1 MEIQSS
7 RHTTAADF
15 MLLSLLVDAAILA
28 HQSLLLL
35 IFQFPATSVAFE
47 AISGQTTTIQ
57 TSCEVGSLRDD
68 RDAFQDSVRTDQ
80 RFPMSELN
88 KGKEPDAENNDAGE
102 PEDDDSDDDEDVD
115 DEDSDDNDEDDGND
129 SEEDSDDDEEDS
141 DDEVEANGNGEN
153 DDEDDDEDDDGD
165 DDDEDD
171 DDEEDED
178 DEDDEELNKL
188 PSERKKVK

>member
-35 IFQFPATSVAFE
+35 IFQ
-47 AISGQTTTIQ
+47 
-57 TSCEVGSLRDD
+57 VGSLRDD